1 MTIEID
7 TMIERAKAAQQQVEY
22 WDQDQVD
29 EMVLAVGWENYKQEN
44 AEEIARMAIDET
56 RMGLYEHKVLKHRNK
71 TFGVLRDLAGVK
83 TVGIIEEDAAKGI
96 IKIAKPVGVIGALTP
111 VTNCEATLPVK
122 ALYAL
127 KTRNAIIFSP
137 HPSAK
142 KTAKL
147 VCEKIW
153 AGLEKVKAPKDLV
166 QTIENPTIEFSQ
178 ELMTKVDLVIA
189 TGGGPMVKVAYSS
202 GTPAYGVGAGNA
214 VVIIDETAD
223 LAVAAE
229 KIRIGKCFDN
239 ATSCSSENS
248 IIIQSSIYAQ
258 MVSELRAQGGYFCS
272 EMEREKLQSVMW
284 PDGIHLNKAIVAQ
297 PVKKIAET
305 AGVEIPDGT
314 NFLMVE
320 GKNISAGNPFC
331 KEKLSLVLT
340 VWRYDDFKDAVQM
353 IEDITSLNG
362 QGHSCGI
369 HTTNDQRVIELA
381 TKVKVSRLMVNQSHS
396 LGNSGNFNN
405 GMPFTL
411 TLGCGSWGGN
421 ITSENVNWKHFL
433 NITWVSKLIEMNR
446 PSDEMIFSKYWE
458 KFGK

>member
-178 ELMTKVDLVIA
+178 LMTKVDLILPRA
-189 TGGGPMVKVAYSS
+189 CPMVKVAYSS

-229 KIRIGKCFDN
+229 KIRIAN
-239 ATSCSSENS
+239 ALTMRLHVHPKTRSLFEQYICSD
-248 IIIQSSIYAQ
+248 
-258 MVSELRAQGGYFCS
+258 VSELRHKWLF
-272 EMEREKLQSVMW
+272 LQ
-284 PDGIHLNKAIVAQ
+284 
-297 PVKKIAET
+297 
-305 AGVEIPDGT
+305 
-314 NFLMVE
+314 
-320 GKNISAGNPFC
+320 
-331 KEKLSLVLT
+331 
-340 VWRYDDFKDAVQM
+340 
-353 IEDITSLNG
+353 
-362 QGHSCGI
+362 
-369 HTTNDQRVIELA
+369 
-381 TKVKVSRLMVNQSHS
+381 
-396 LGNSGNFNN
+396 
-405 GMPFTL
+405 
-411 TLGCGSWGGN
+411 
-421 ITSENVNWKHFL
+421 
-433 NITWVSKLIEMNR
+433 
-446 PSDEMIFSKYWE
+446 
-458 KFGK
+458 